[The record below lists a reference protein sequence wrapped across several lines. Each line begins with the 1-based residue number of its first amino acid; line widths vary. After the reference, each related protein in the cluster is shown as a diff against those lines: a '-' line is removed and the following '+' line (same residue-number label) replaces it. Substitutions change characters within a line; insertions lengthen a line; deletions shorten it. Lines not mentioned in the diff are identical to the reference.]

1 MERINPYLNNIAYYL
16 LLIFALTPM
25 ISNALAETLAVVI
38 LIIWTVQTLAY
49 RRREWLKYPLFWP
62 LAALIIYKTIVLLVS
77 GYQGRFGTA
86 FEQIALPLIYFM
98 IPTIVVTSDR
108 RRKVIWLF
116 ITGAVFAAGIG
127 IIKYMLDIDPRARS
141 IISGCN
147 TLAFFLTIAL
157 AIILPIL
164 VYSKKLPEKIFLGM
178 VSMPLFAGV
187 MFTLTRTSYF
197 IVGLYVVILGIIK
210 DRKLL
215 IAIAVIILAIFLL
228 SPSTVNEIQHRFDFS
243 DKKQLLSN
251 RGILLEL
258 GLPMVNEVGFFGY
271 GLNSF
276 PALVDVESE
285 PRLTSK
291 KTITHWHNMYL
302 DTLLDGGPFALLI
315 LIWLLFSQTR
325 YSLARFRKTKD
336 SEQKIFQLG
345 ILLLMLCVIL
355 VGFVDN
361 TLSGQIISM
370 LIWMLLGLSVI

>member
-1 MERINPYLNNIAYYL
+1 
-16 LLIFALTPM
+16 
-25 ISNALAETLAVVI
+25 
-38 LIIWTVQTLAY
+38 
-49 RRREWLKYPLFWP
+49 

-116 ITGAVFAAGIG
+116 ITGAVLAAGIG
-127 IIKYMLDIDPRARS
+127 IIKYMLDIDPRASS

-178 VSMPLFAGV
+178 VSMPLLAGV
-187 MFTLTRTSYF
+187 IFTLTRTSYF

-215 IAIAVIILAIFLL
+215 IAIAVIILAIFLF

-291 KTITHWHNMYL
+291 KTITAWHNMYL

-345 ILLLMLCVIL
+345 ILLLMLCIIL

-361 TLSGQIISM
+361 TLSDQIISM